1 MFGKD
6 EGVTH
11 GDNVSI
17 DDGSAFE
24 PGLIDRFERA
34 PDVLAIDFDDEL
46 KAREALLAATRLGRR
61 KSVEMTD
68 AAIVTRTA
76 TGRTRIIQTRDTSP
90 GQGAITGSWWGG
102 LAGLFLGGFTGW
114 VIGIV
119 LGALAGGLWAKLRD
133 LGINDPWMREMADNL
148 APGHAA
154 AFFQLPHVYA
164 THLIRELRR
173 FDGRLLHNSL
183 RGIDSTD
190 LEEALAVI
198 P

>member
-1 MFGKD
+1 MNES
-6 EGVTH
+6 EGFVFQPAT
-11 GDNVSI
+11 V
-17 DDGSAFE
+17 
-24 PGLIDRFERA
+24 DRFERA

-61 KSVEMTD
+61 QSVEMTD
-68 AAIVTRTA
+68 AAIVTRTR

-90 GQGAITGSWWGG
+90 LQGAVTGSWWGG
-102 LAGLFLGGFTGW
+102 LAGLLLGGITGW
-114 VIGIV
+114 AIGIV
-119 LGALAGGLWAKLRD
+119 LGAIAGGLWTKLRD
-133 LGINDPWMREMADNL
+133 FGINDPWMREVAANL

-183 RGIDSTD
+183 RNIESSE

>member
-1 MFGKD
+1 M
-6 EGVTH
+6 
-11 GDNVSI
+11 
-17 DDGSAFE
+17 
-24 PGLIDRFERA
+24 
-34 PDVLAIDFDDEL
+34 
-46 KAREALLAATRLGRR
+46 LAATRLGRR

-68 AAIVTRTA
+68 AAIVTRTT
-76 TGRTRIIQTRDTSP
+76 TGRTRIYQTRDTSP
-90 GQGAITGSWWGG
+90 AQGAVTGSWWGG
-102 LAGLFLGGFTGW
+102 LAGLFVGGITGW

-119 LGALAGGLWAKLRD
+119 LGAVAGGVWAKLRD
-133 LGINDPWMREMADNL
+133 LGINDPWMKEVTANL

-183 RGIDSTD
+183 RDVDSNEV
-190 LEEALAVI
+190 EEALSII

>member
-1 MFGKD
+1 MN
-6 EGVTH
+6 ETER
-11 GDNVSI
+11 
-17 DDGSAFE
+17 FE
-24 PGLIDRFERA
+24 PAAVDRSA
-34 PDVLAIDFDDEL
+34 QTADVLAIDFDDEL
-46 KAREALLAATRLGRR
+46 KAREAVLAATRLGRR

-68 AAIVTRTA
+68 AAIVTVLA
-76 TGRTRIIQTRDTSP
+76 SGRTRIHQTRDTSP
-90 GQGAITGSWWGG
+90 MQGAITGSWWGG
-102 LAGLFLGGFTGW
+102 LSGLLFGGIAGW
-114 VIGIV
+114 AIGLV

-133 LGINDPWMREMADNL
+133 LGINDPWMKEVAAGL

-154 AFFQLPHVYA
+154 AFFQLPQVYS

-183 RGIDSTD
+183 RDVDSTD

>member
-1 MFGKD
+1 VNETAEFTFGP
-6 EGVTH
+6 
-11 GDNVSI
+11 
-17 DDGSAFE
+17 AA
-24 PGLIDRFERA
+24 PDRFERA

-76 TGRTRIIQTRDTSP
+76 SGKTRIFQTRDTSP
-90 GQGAITGSWWGG
+90 MQGAVAGSWWGG
-102 LAGLFLGGFTGW
+102 LAGLFVAGITGW

-133 LGINDPWMREMADNL
+133 LGINDPWMREVAANL

-183 RGIDSTD
+183 RDIDSNE
-190 LEEALAVI
+190 LEEALATI